1 MTEKH
6 ADEHSSFIK
15 TPKQLLIVVIL
26 AHVIPISLIV
36 TLVMLTTGGMH
47 SKGHPALSEEAVAK
61 RIKPVGEVVVVDA
74 NAPKVERTGKQVVD
88 AVCAACHATG
98 ALNAPKIGDKTAW
111 TPLIKEGHAQ
121 LTEIAIKGERQ
132 MPPRGGNPDLTDTE
146 VARAVAYMAN
156 QAGASFKEPESKPA
170 AAAAAPAAPGVAP
183 AGSKAAAPGAAAP
196 SKTADAGKGKAIHDA
211 TCVACHGSGVAGA
224 PKDGD
229 KAAWAPRLKSGM
241 DSLYASALK
250 GKNAMPA
257 RGGNASLSDADVKAA
272 VDYMAGLAR

>member
-47 SKGHPALSEEAVAK
+47 SKDHPALSEEAVAK
-61 RIKPVGEVVVVDA
+61 RIKPAGEVVVVDA

-98 ALNAPKIGDKTAW
+98 ALNAPRIGDKAVW
-111 TPLIKEGHAQ
+111 TPLIKEGHAH
-121 LTEIAIKGERQ
+121 LTEMAVAGVRQ
-132 MPPRGGNPDLTDTE
+132 MPPKGGNPDLSETE
-146 VARAVAYMAN
+146 VARAIAFMAN
-156 QAGASFKEPESKPA
+156 QAGANFKEPEARPA
-170 AAAAAPAAPGVAP
+170 AAVAASAPAAAPAGAHAM
-183 AGSKAAAPGAAAP
+183 AAAAP
-196 SKTADAGKGKAIHDA
+196 SKTADAGNGKSIHDT

-229 KAAWAPRLKSGM
+229 KAAWAPRLKTGM
-241 DSLYASALK
+241 SSLYASALK
-250 GKNAMPA
+250 GKNAMPPK
-257 RGGNASLSDADVKAA
+257 GGNPSLSDADVKAA